1 MATGHKLPVWAVEGD
16 RVLFSSFAN
25 ESPQIHP
32 ICTRLDRIKIEKETL
47 SHVQLCDLEDCSP
60 PGSSVHEIS
69 QARILESV
77 AFPFS
82 GAWG

>member
-1 MATGHKLPVWAVEGD
+1 MIMIAYHRKE
-16 RVLFSSFAN
+16 FYN
-25 ESPQIHP
+25 
-32 ICTRLDRIKIEKETL
+32 CTSLDHIKKEKKTL
-47 SHVQLCDLEDCSP
+47 THVPLCNLKDCSP

-69 QARILESV
+69 QARILKLV